1 MRVFSTR
8 STNCSGQSISILQT
22 ILASPVPVARGRLA
36 AVQKYDVTLILFT
49 LHYSALHVIAL
60 WAFKVAYLYNWKST
74 VFFTGLISIL
84 TYQIL
89 NNNNLNSL
97 SHLYFPQCSDIRQYQ
112 PGSCK
117 YQPLLKKWHTLPA
130 SPDFCAENCSYKSGT
145 RCSPYDQILLTY
157 YFICFA
163 IGPATAANKPC
174 RCLDEWTL
182 FMFTP
187 VQISTIKIEQFDGQ

>member
-1 MRVFSTR
+1 MFSAQGPLIVAAIHQYFANNFGKPGPSSKGQVSR
-8 STNCSGQSISILQT
+8 SAG
-22 ILASPVPVARGRLA
+22 
-36 AVQKYDVTLILFT
+36 VQKYDVTLILFT

-60 WAFKVAYLYNWKST
+60 WAFKVAYLYDWKST

-117 YQPLLKKWHTLPA
+117 YQPLLKKWHTFPA

-145 RCSPYDQILLTY
+145 RCSLSRSFLHLFCHWPSC
-157 YFICFA
+157 ICC
-163 IGPATAANKPC
+163 K
-174 RCLDEWTL
+174 
-182 FMFTP
+182 
-187 VQISTIKIEQFDGQ
+187 